1 MLIENEHILRPV
13 IFFSGLISFWL
24 IGLCFP
30 YRTIGLR
37 SRRSQWFNNLFLVV
51 FNALTLRF
59 LAPVSLTLLAAMS
72 AEKSLGLLNYLQ
84 FSDMAAVISAI
95 ILLDLGI
102 YWQHRLTHKIPILWR
117 MHRLHHSDTEI
128 DVTTAGRF
136 HVLEIFI
143 SYILKV
149 IMILAIGAP
158 ASAVIIFEVLL
169 NFCAMFNHTN
179 ISLPKSIEAIVRS
192 LIVTP
197 DMHRIHHSSKP
208 AETDSNYGFCLS
220 IWDRI
225 FKSYNASSKED
236 DKTMEIGLKEF
247 RSNDEQKL
255 TAMLLQPFK

>member
-1 MLIENEHILRPV
+1 
-13 IFFSGLISFWL
+13 
-24 IGLCFP
+24 
-30 YRTIGLR
+30 
-37 SRRSQWFNNLFLVV
+37 
-51 FNALTLRF
+51 
-59 LAPVSLTLLAAMS
+59 
-72 AEKSLGLLNYLQ
+72 
-84 FSDMAAVISAI
+84 MAAVISAI